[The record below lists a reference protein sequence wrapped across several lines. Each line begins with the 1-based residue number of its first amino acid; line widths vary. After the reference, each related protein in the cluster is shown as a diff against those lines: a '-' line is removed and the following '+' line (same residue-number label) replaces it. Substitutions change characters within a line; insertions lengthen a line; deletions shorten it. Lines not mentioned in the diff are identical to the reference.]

1 MVDARSR
8 CEQVRHG
15 GRSLADAQ
23 RITIVDIQVGQRRVE
38 PDRLDRRGSAEH
50 EIEHTLA
57 GGPQF
62 KAPAGIAPGEN
73 DSAVLYGKDSG
84 RTDAL
89 GMFTRAGDA
98 GRVIARV
105 AEPRVLAPWS
115 GRSFHGNRCGV
126 MKQENGKH

>member
-23 RITIVDIQVGQRRVE
+23 RITIV
-38 PDRLDRRGSAEH
+38 EH